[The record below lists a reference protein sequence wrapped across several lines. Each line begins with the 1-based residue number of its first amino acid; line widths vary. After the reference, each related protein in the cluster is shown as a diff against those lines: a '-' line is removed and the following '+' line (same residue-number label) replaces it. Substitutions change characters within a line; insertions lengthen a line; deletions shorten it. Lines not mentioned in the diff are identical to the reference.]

1 MQLREKRIEVNG
13 GEMTTGVDT
22 SCNIQI
28 GLNVWDMVCHL
39 TKILNFTPS
48 TFQTH

>member
-1 MQLREKRIEVNG
+1 MQLRENRMEVNA

-39 TKILNFTPS
+39 TKILHFTLP